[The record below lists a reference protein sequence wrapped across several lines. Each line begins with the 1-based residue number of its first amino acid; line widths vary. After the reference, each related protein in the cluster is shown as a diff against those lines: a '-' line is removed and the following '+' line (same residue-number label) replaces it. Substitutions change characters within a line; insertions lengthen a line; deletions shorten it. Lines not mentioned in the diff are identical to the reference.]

1 MSKRDLIDVI
11 TKILTHVPEN
21 DILKPKLNKILENYL
36 YTPPE
41 NLNIVWDYVH
51 NLIIERFNK
60 IDVLDLPDWGISIFT
75 IWYNKE

>member
-1 MSKRDLIDVI
+1 MSQRDLIDLI

-21 DILKPKLNKILENYL
+21 DILKTKLNKMLENYL

-41 NLNIVWDYVH
+41 NQKNAWDNVH